1 MITRRRFVASSLTA
15 ALASWGLPA
24 WADQRFAAVLAQL
37 QGYVDDGKLP
47 FAAIRISR
55 HGQVLAEAHH
65 GGIEPVGPESRYRVY
80 SMTKPVVA
88 AGLMQLVDAQRLK
101 LDDPVAAH
109 VPAFADLQVLGTD
122 GDTREPARTMTV
134 AHLLTHSCG
143 LANSWGNARVAPLYR
158 QAGLVAGS
166 WMYDEAI
173 GGLEGFAEQLAQLPL
188 EFQPGSDWIYG
199 YGLDIA
205 GLVVER
211 VSGRRLGEY
220 LRQQLFEPLGMHSTG
235 FQVPPEHAGQLAGL
249 YSAAGGT
256 LAPIRNGS
264 ETLALRQPFAD
275 GGSAGL
281 LSTLEDYGRFADMLA
296 NGGERD
302 GVRVLSAAAVATL
315 TSPYGEQA
323 PLLSSLTAF
332 GRYEAGS
339 IGQGLGGVVRLD
351 DRSGPGSA
359 GEYAWGGAAGTGFW
373 ATPKLGLSVTLMTQL
388 MPVTALPAR
397 DLLRPAIYRALAA
410 G

>member
-1 MITRRRFVASSLTA
+1 
-15 ALASWGLPA
+15 
-24 WADQRFAAVLAQL
+24 
-37 QGYVDDGKLP
+37 
-47 FAAIRISR
+47 
-55 HGQVLAEAHH
+55 
-65 GGIEPVGPESRYRVY
+65 
-80 SMTKPVVA
+80 
-88 AGLMQLVDAQRLK
+88 
-101 LDDPVAAH
+101 
-109 VPAFADLQVLGTD
+109 
-122 GDTREPARTMTV
+122 
-134 AHLLTHSCG
+134 
-143 LANSWGNARVAPLYR
+143 
-158 QAGLVAGS
+158 
-166 WMYDEAI
+166 
-173 GGLEGFAEQLAQLPL
+173 
-188 EFQPGSDWIYG
+188 
-199 YGLDIA
+199 
-205 GLVVER
+205 
-211 VSGRRLGEY
+211 
-220 LRQQLFEPLGMHSTG
+220 
-235 FQVPPEHAGQLAGL
+235 
-249 YSAAGGT
+249 
-256 LAPIRNGS
+256 
-264 ETLALRQPFAD
+264 
-275 GGSAGL
+275 
-281 LSTLEDYGRFADMLA
+281 DYGRFADMLA